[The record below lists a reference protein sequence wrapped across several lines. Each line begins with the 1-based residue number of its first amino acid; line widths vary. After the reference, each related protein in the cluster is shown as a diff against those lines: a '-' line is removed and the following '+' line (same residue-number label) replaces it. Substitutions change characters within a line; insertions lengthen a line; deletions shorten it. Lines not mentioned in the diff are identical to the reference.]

1 MTSGRWERIEEL
13 FLAVADL
20 PAGEQQ
26 AKLAEACGG
35 DATLIADVT
44 RLLQQ
49 DRGGAGAAN
58 LAAVVEGVAR
68 ALPAAPLEPSS
79 GAENRRLGPYRV
91 VREIGRGGMGVV
103 FEAVRDDDEYQKR
116 VALKVA
122 SRVAFSPEFL
132 RRFREERQILA
143 RLEHPN
149 IARLLDGGTTDD
161 GIPYFAM
168 EYVEG
173 SAIHDYAGSAK
184 LTITATLRLFLQV
197 CDAVE
202 YAHQN
207 LVIHRDL
214 KPGNILV
221 TKEGSVRLLD
231 FGIAKLMDPSV
242 SVEQTATGLGPLTPD
257 YCSPEQVRGQ
267 GVTTRTDV
275 YALGLVLFEL
285 LTGER
290 AQRADTTSP
299 VALDRSICET
309 EVRAPSAV
317 FQASGGD
324 RAKARMLRG
333 DLDTIV
339 LQAAQKDPGRR
350 YGSVAE
356 FAGDIRR
363 FLESR
368 PVVARQDSVLY
379 RAGKFVRRHWL
390 PVAAGGLI
398 AVTLVAGIIT
408 TRYQAQRAERR
419 FQQVRRIAN
428 ALLTDVHGAIR
439 NLPGS
444 TQAQE
449 VVLRTAVEYLD
460 SLSKEAEDDDSLQ
473 VEIARGYVEVA
484 ELSYSSAHAS
494 LVRPEDA
501 KRYLARA
508 RAIVEP
514 LLRRSPGD
522 AGAAVQLIN
531 LETAEATLEENLEGH
546 SEAALA
552 AYERAIRA
560 AESVRKRHPD
570 SMEVVEAQALA
581 QSALLAGFPM
591 SALARAQ
598 VASNIENA
606 ERIMKSKPRSEVTIS
621 QLGVAYSQ
629 AGKIAHDEA
638 RIEDARRY
646 FQRNIDL
653 HTELVGMQPNNAP
666 ARRNLLIGLFT
677 LADLELGPL
686 GLISTTGA
694 LGPPP
699 AGVADAKLREAARP
713 VFERGVEQAKWLLA
727 KDPNGDSAKFDY
739 AVALGRSSV
748 SYPVKDPRALAALDE
763 SLELMRQFAIKNP
776 QRPLQFILEFRGSR
790 AERYRQ
796 NGWFDR
802 AVSEWKAIEAYAEEF
817 LAKSPQVF
825 VPRRYLIPIYQC
837 WADELQRRG
846 DGRGAKEIAARARKQ
861 AMELGKLE
869 SVYAR
874 AAVWPPRALA
884 WEGGLLERLGDR
896 EGAATL
902 RRQAGE
908 LWRVLA
914 QRTDTPSDVRQEAI
928 RESEAASA
936 NGANREAP
944 RTPSTPPPAP
954 R

>member
-1 MTSGRWERIEEL
+1 MTSDRWQRIEEL
-13 FLAVADL
+13 FLLVADL
-20 PAGEQQ
+20 PPVEQK
-26 AKLAEACGG
+26 AKLEAACAG
-35 DATLIADVT
+35 DTTLLADVT
-44 RLLQQ
+44 RLLQH
-49 DRGGAGAAN
+49 DHGGAGAAN
-58 LAAVVEGVAR
+58 LSAVVEGVAR
-68 ALPAAPLEPSS
+68 NLPAPEQVNT
-79 GAENRRLGPYRV
+79 GNRRLGPYRV

-149 IARLLDGGTTDD
+149 IARLLDGGTTED

-173 SAIHDYAGSAK
+173 SAIHEYVISSK
-184 LTITATLRLFLQV
+184 LTVPATLRLFLQV

-221 TKEGSVRLLD
+221 TNDGSVRLLD

-242 SVEQTATGLGPLTPD
+242 SVEHTATGLGPLTPD
-257 YCSPEQVRGQ
+257 YCSPEQVRRQ

-299 VALDRSICET
+299 IAFDRSICET
-309 EVRAPSAV
+309 DVRAPSAV
-317 FQASGGD
+317 FQAKGD
-324 RAKARMLRG
+324 RAKAGILRG

-339 LQAAQKDPGRR
+339 LQAAQKDPVRR

-368 PVVARQDSVLY
+368 PVVARQDSAWY

-390 PVAAGGLI
+390 PVGAGALLV
-398 AVTLVAGIIT
+398 VTLVAGIVT
-408 TRYQAQRAERR
+408 TLYQAQRAERR

-460 SLSKEAEDDDSLQ
+460 SLSKEAENDDSLQ

-484 ELSYSSAHAS
+484 ELSYSTAHGS
-494 LVRPEDA
+494 LDRPQDA
-501 KRYLARA
+501 KRYLAQA

-514 LLRRSPGD
+514 LLKRSPGNVD
-522 AGAAVQLIN
+522 AAVQMIN
-531 LETAEATLEENLEGH
+531 VEAAEATLEENLEGH
-546 SEAALA
+546 GDAALA
-552 AYERAIRA
+552 AYERALRA
-560 AESVRKRHPD
+560 GESARARHPD
-570 SMEVVEAQALA
+570 SIEVLEALGLA
-581 QSALLAGFPM
+581 QSALIAGFPM
-591 SALARAQ
+591 SPLARAQ
-598 VASNIENA
+598 IASHIENA

-638 RIEDARRY
+638 RTDDARRY
-646 FQRNIDL
+646 FQRNIEL
-653 HTELVGMQPNNAP
+653 HTELVAMEPNNAT
-666 ARRNLLIGLFT
+666 ARRNLLIGLFA

-686 GLISTTGA
+686 GLTSTTGA
-694 LGPPP
+694 MRPPR
-699 AGVADAKLREAARP
+699 AGVPDAKFREAARP
-713 VFERGVEQAKWLLA
+713 VFERGVEQAKWMLA
-727 KDPNGDSAKFDY
+727 KDPTGDTAKFDY

-763 SLELMRQFAIKNP
+763 SLELMREFAIKNP
-776 QRPLQFILEFRGSR
+776 QRPLQFVLEFRGSR

-796 NGWFDR
+796 NGWLDR
-802 AVSEWKAIEAYAEEF
+802 AVSEWKAIEAYAEES

-825 VPRRYLIPIYQC
+825 IPRRYLIPIYQC

-846 DGRGAKEIAARARKQ
+846 DGRGAKEIAARARRQ
-861 AMELGKLE
+861 ALELGKLE

-874 AAVWPPRALA
+874 AAVWPPRAVA
-884 WEGGLLERLGDR
+884 WEGDLLERLGDR
-896 EGAATL
+896 EGGAAL
-902 RRQAGE
+902 RSQALE
-908 LWRVLA
+908 LWRALA
-914 QRTDTPSDVRQEAI
+914 KRTGIPTDVRQEAI
-928 RESEAASA
+928 RESEAIAT
-936 NGANREAP
+936 GANRAAQQP
-944 RTPSTPPPAP
+944 PSTPPAAP
-954 R
+954 Q